1 MGAFH
6 AYHRKNLKDI
16 LKVIL
21 AVIGMT
27 LVAPTIVLAEG
38 ETTELPVRLPDLPA
52 DIYVIEDYSLP
63 TIYLPE
69 VDSYEWPSA
78 LDEIEARTAAI
89 EDAFAD
95 QRSYLSVQIS
105 RVSTKMNQ
113 VRVFTNKMR
122 GLVGSPLTVS
132 VSSDSVN
139 VNSAYAIALQLSSA
153 IETSISYLRSL
164 SAIGPTGLNLT
175 FIFLGLA
182 WLMILNALDLLVNI
196 IVGIRKFLIGV
207 IEWLLKI
214 LRTIF
219 DFLQLV
225 RALAF
230 L

>member
-1 MGAFH
+1 MA
-6 AYHRKNLKDI
+6 
-16 LKVIL
+16 
-21 AVIGMT
+21 T
-27 LVAPTIVLAEG
+27 PTVVLADG
-38 ETTELPVRLPDLPA
+38 ETIELPVGLPDLPA
-52 DIYVIEDYSLP
+52 DVPVIEDYSLP
-63 TIYLPE
+63 TIYFPE
-69 VDSYEWPSA
+69 VSSYEWPSA
-78 LDEIEARTAAI
+78 LDEIAAAKEHI
-89 EDAFAD
+89 EDAFVE
-95 QRSYLSVQIS
+95 QRSYLGTQIS
-105 RVSTKMNQ
+105 RASTKMNQ

-132 VSSDSVN
+132 VSSDSTD
-139 VNSAYAIALQLSSA
+139 VNSAYTIAVQMSSA